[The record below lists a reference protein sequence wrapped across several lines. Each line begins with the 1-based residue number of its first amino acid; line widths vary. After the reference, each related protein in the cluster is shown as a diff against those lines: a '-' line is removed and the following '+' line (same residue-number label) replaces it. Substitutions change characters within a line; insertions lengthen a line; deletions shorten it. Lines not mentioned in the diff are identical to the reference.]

1 MALHVKFTDLAT
13 GSHRQ
18 QPGDVWRAQDGP
30 GRPWWETMVPR
41 RGKWIAIGR
50 DLSHVQVHAI
60 ADVVEEAV
68 EGAQSHPEARKA
80 ARVALQERGLWE
92 MVEAHP

>member
-1 MALHVKFTDLAT
+1 MTLHVKFTDLAT

-30 GRPWWETMVPR
+30 SRPWLETLVPR

-50 DLSHVQVHAI
+50 DLSLDQVEAI

-80 ARVALQERGLWE
+80 ARVALEERGLWE